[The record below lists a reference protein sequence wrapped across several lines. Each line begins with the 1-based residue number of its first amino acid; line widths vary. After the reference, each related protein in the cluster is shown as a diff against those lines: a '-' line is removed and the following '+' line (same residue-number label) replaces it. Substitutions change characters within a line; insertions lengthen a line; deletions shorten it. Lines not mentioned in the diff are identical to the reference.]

1 MNPAN
6 QNTPRQVDW
15 RKASPA
21 AIVLISGPEEYL
33 AGRALRAIREQL
45 RAQDEALEIHEI
57 NAADYLSGTL
67 LNITSPSLFA
77 EPRLVMITG
86 VEKCSDD
93 LISDGLDYLS
103 SPTQDATVIF
113 RHNGSSVRGKKLIE
127 AIRGTEVAVE
137 ITCTEMK
144 KDAERQAFV
153 QGEFAT
159 ANRKIAP
166 AAVRALL
173 DAFADDVAEL
183 AAACSQLLLDS
194 ADSITEEIVDRYHG
208 GRVETNAF
216 KVADAALA
224 GRSGEAMALLRH
236 ALATGA
242 DPVPLVAAISMKIR
256 QMAKIFGNR
265 SASAASL
272 GMAPWQIDR
281 ARKDLTGW
289 SDDGLA
295 FTIQALASADAAAK
309 GAERDPVYS
318 LEKLVNLIS
327 NKGIS
332 TSTGKSG
339 SIH

>member
-1 MNPAN
+1 M
-6 QNTPRQVDW
+6 DW

-21 AIVLISGPEEYL
+21 PVVFVSGPEEYL
-33 AGRALRAIREQL
+33 AGRAIREIREQL
-45 RAQDEALEIHEI
+45 RKLDAALEVHEI
-57 NAADYLSGTL
+57 DAADYSAGTL
-67 LNITSPSLFA
+67 INITSPSLFA
-77 EPRLVMITG
+77 EPRLVIIRG

-93 LISDGLDYLS
+93 LITDGLEYLAN
-103 SPTQDATVIF
+103 PTDDTTVIL
-113 RHNGSSVRGKKLIE
+113 RHNGSSVRGKKLVE
-127 AIRGTEVAVE
+127 AIRDTELAAE
-137 ITCTEMK
+137 IACADIK

-153 QGEFAT
+153 LGEFAH
-159 ANRKIAP
+159 ASRKIAP
-166 AAVRALL
+166 GAVRALL
-173 DAFADDVAEL
+173 DAFADDTAEL
-183 AAACSQLLLDS
+183 AAACNQLLLDS
-194 ADSITEEIVDRYHG
+194 ADSITEEIVDRYYG

-256 QMAKIFGNR
+256 QMAKIYGNR

-272 GMAPWQIDR
+272 GMAPWQLDR

-295 FTIQALASADAAAK
+295 ATIQALATADAAAK

-327 NKGIS
+327 HKGMKI
-332 TSTGKSG
+332 
-339 SIH
+339 

>member
-1 MNPAN
+1 MGKAK
-6 QNTPRQVDW
+6 QMDW

-21 AIVLISGPEEYL
+21 PIVFVSGPEEYL
-33 AGRALRAIREQL
+33 AGRAIREIREQL
-45 RAQDEALEIHEI
+45 RKLDAALEVHEI
-57 NAADYLSGTL
+57 DAADYSAGTL
-67 LNITSPSLFA
+67 INITSPSLFA
-77 EPRLVMITG
+77 EPRLVIIRG

-93 LISDGLDYLS
+93 LITDGLDYLAN
-103 SPTQDATVIF
+103 PTDDTTVIL
-113 RHNGSSVRGKKLIE
+113 RHNGSSVRGKKLVE
-127 AIRGTEVAVE
+127 AIRDTDLAAE
-137 ITCTEMK
+137 IACAEIK

-153 QGEFAT
+153 MGEFAH
-159 ANRKIAP
+159 AGRKIAP
-166 AAVRALL
+166 GAVRALL
-173 DAFADDVAEL
+173 DAFADDTAEL
-183 AAACSQLLLDS
+183 AAACNQLLLDS
-194 ADSITEEIVDRYHG
+194 ADSITEEIVDRYYG

-256 QMAKIFGNR
+256 QMAKIYGNR
-265 SASAASL
+265 SASAATL
-272 GMAPWQIDR
+272 GMAPWQLDR

-295 FTIQALASADAAAK
+295 ATIQALATADAAAK

-327 NKGIS
+327 HKGMKI
-332 TSTGKSG
+332 
-339 SIH
+339 

>member
-1 MNPAN
+1 MGKAK
-6 QNTPRQVDW
+6 QMDW

-21 AIVLISGPEEYL
+21 PIIFVSGPEECL
-33 AGRALRAIREQL
+33 AGRAIREIREQL
-45 RAQDEALEIHEI
+45 RKLDAALEIHEI
-57 NAADYLSGTL
+57 EASDYSAGTL
-67 LNITSPSLFA
+67 TNISSPSLFA
-77 EPRLVMITG
+77 EPRLVIIRG

-93 LISDGLDYLS
+93 LITDGLDYLLN
-103 SPTQDATVIF
+103 PTDDTTVIL
-113 RHNGSSVRGKKLIE
+113 RHNGSSVRGKKLVE
-127 AIRGTEVAVE
+127 AIRDSETAAE
-137 ITCTEMK
+137 IICSEIK

-153 QGEFAT
+153 IGEFTHAD
-159 ANRKIAP
+159 RKIAP

-173 DAFADDVAEL
+173 DAFADDTAEL
-183 AAACSQLLLDS
+183 AAACNQLLLDS
-194 ADSITEEIVDRYHG
+194 ADSITEEIVDRYYG

-224 GRSGEAMALLRH
+224 GRAGEAMALLRH

-256 QMAKIFGNR
+256 QMAKIHGNR

-272 GMAPWQIDR
+272 GMAPWQLDR

-295 FTIQALASADAAAK
+295 AAIQAMATADAAAK

-327 NKGIS
+327 HKGLEA
-332 TSTGKSG
+332 G
-339 SIH
+339 SR

>member
-1 MNPAN
+1 MGKAK
-6 QNTPRQVDW
+6 QMDW

-21 AIVLISGPEEYL
+21 PIIFVSGPEEYL
-33 AGRALRAIREQL
+33 AGRAIREIREQL
-45 RAQDEALEIHEI
+45 RKLDAALEIHEI
-57 NAADYLSGTL
+57 EAADYSAGTL
-67 LNITSPSLFA
+67 TNISSPSLFA
-77 EPRLVMITG
+77 EPRLVIIRG

-93 LISDGLDYLS
+93 LITDGLDYLLN
-103 SPTQDATVIF
+103 PTDDTTVIL
-113 RHNGSSVRGKKLIE
+113 RHNGSSVRGKKLVE
-127 AIRGTEVAVE
+127 AIRDSETAAE
-137 ITCTEMK
+137 IVCSEIK

-153 QGEFAT
+153 IGEFTHAD
-159 ANRKIAP
+159 RKIAP

-173 DAFADDVAEL
+173 DAFADDTAEL
-183 AAACSQLLLDS
+183 AAACNQLLLDS
-194 ADSITEEIVDRYHG
+194 ADSITEEIVDRYYG

-224 GRSGEAMALLRH
+224 GRAGEAMALLRH
-236 ALATGA
+236 ALSTGA

-256 QMAKIFGNR
+256 QMAKIYGNR

-272 GMAPWQIDR
+272 GMAPWQLDR

-295 FTIQALASADAAAK
+295 AAIKAMATADAAAK

-327 NKGIS
+327 HKGLEA
-332 TSTGKSG
+332 G
-339 SIH
+339 SR

>member
-1 MNPAN
+1 M
-6 QNTPRQVDW
+6 DW

-21 AIVLISGPEEYL
+21 PIIFVSGPEEYL
-33 AGRALRAIREQL
+33 AGRAIREIREQL
-45 RAQDEALEIHEI
+45 RKLDAALEIHEI
-57 NAADYLSGTL
+57 EAADYSAGTL
-67 LNITSPSLFA
+67 TNISSPSLFA
-77 EPRLVMITG
+77 EPRLVIIRG

-93 LISDGLDYLS
+93 LITDGLDYLLN
-103 SPTQDATVIF
+103 PTDDTTVIL
-113 RHNGSSVRGKKLIE
+113 RHNGSSVRGKKLVE
-127 AIRGTEVAVE
+127 AIRDSESAAE
-137 ITCTEMK
+137 IACAEIK

-153 QGEFAT
+153 IGEFAH
-159 ANRKIAP
+159 ADRKIAP

-173 DAFADDVAEL
+173 DAFADDTAEL
-183 AAACSQLLLDS
+183 AAACNQLLLDS
-194 ADSITEEIVDRYHG
+194 ADSITEEIVDRYYG

-224 GRSGEAMALLRH
+224 GRAGEAMALLRH

-256 QMAKIFGNR
+256 QMAKIYGNR

-272 GMAPWQIDR
+272 GMAPWQLDR

-295 FTIQALASADAAAK
+295 AAIQAMATADAAAK

-327 NKGIS
+327 HKGLEA
-332 TSTGKSG
+332 G
-339 SIH
+339 SR

>member
-1 MNPAN
+1 MGKAK
-6 QNTPRQVDW
+6 QMDW

-21 AIVLISGPEEYL
+21 PIIFVSGPEEYL
-33 AGRALRAIREQL
+33 AGRAIREIREQL
-45 RAQDEALEIHEI
+45 RKLDAALEIHEI
-57 NAADYLSGTL
+57 EAADYSAGTL
-67 LNITSPSLFA
+67 TNISSPSLFA
-77 EPRLVMITG
+77 EPRLVIIRG

-93 LISDGLDYLS
+93 LITDGLDYLS
-103 SPTQDATVIF
+103 NPTDDTTVIL
-113 RHNGSSVRGKKLIE
+113 RHNGSSVRGKKLVE
-127 AIRGTEVAVE
+127 AIRDSESAAE
-137 ITCTEMK
+137 IACAEIK

-153 QGEFAT
+153 IGEFAH
-159 ANRKIAP
+159 ADRKIAP

-173 DAFADDVAEL
+173 DAFADDTAEL
-183 AAACSQLLLDS
+183 AAACNQLLLDS
-194 ADSITEEIVDRYHG
+194 ADSITEEIVDRYYG

-224 GRSGEAMALLRH
+224 GRAGEAMALLRH

-256 QMAKIFGNR
+256 QMAKIYGNR

-272 GMAPWQIDR
+272 GMAPWQLDR

-295 FTIQALASADAAAK
+295 AAIQAMATADAAAK

-327 NKGIS
+327 HKGLEA
-332 TSTGKSG
+332 G
-339 SIH
+339 SR